1 MASSESDTCDAALLD
16 SPEAQTGGSPFF
28 LKGKCHFGLR
38 CRLSH
43 KSVQLVCEV
52 TSNSGAPVEAAAHAV
67 GLEEEPKEEKQ
78 RKKKANRNNTANSDQ
93 KEAKEEADKKPRMRT
108 ADDIISRILWDPSVD
123 ASHFL
128 VGYTDRFLGVLE
140 RPFPDFNWDVKPCD
154 CDYTAELALPRHRI
168 QYFAYEGT
176 RVWDR
181 HSRTDRV
188 FGSTGQSLAPPF
200 GGQGEVEE
208 RHQDPGEDPPSA
220 HVDEDHVDGADSAV
234 ASLELGRVA
243 EEAANSA
250 TASAHR
256 EEPLKEGTAEG
267 GEGSERQDNP
277 RVSAVSDPSEEYR
290 ISRPWS
296 HVASCPGTGSS
307 IWRANRRVCSGLTS
321 K

>member
-1 MASSESDTCDAALLD
+1 MASSESNTGDAALLD
-16 SPEAQTGGSPFF
+16 APEAQTGEEEVQLCPFF

-52 TSNSGAPVEAAAHAV
+52 TSSSGAPVEAAAHAI
-67 GLEEEPKEEKQ
+67 GLEEEKQ
-78 RKKKANRNNTANSDQ
+78 RKKKANRNKTA

-154 CDYTAELALPRHRI
+154 CDYTTELALPRHRI

-200 GGQGEVEE
+200 GGQAEVEE
-208 RHQDPGEDPPSA
+208 RHQDPGEDPPAA
-220 HVDEDHVDGADSAV
+220 HLDQDHVNAADSAQ
-234 ASLELGRVA
+234 ASLEWRRVA

-250 TASAHR
+250 TASSHR
-256 EEPLKEGTAEG
+256 EEPLKEGTADG

-277 RVSAVSDPSEEYR
+277 NLPAAAEQRLKGTSEVSPSE
-290 ISRPWS
+290 ID
-296 HVASCPGTGSS
+296 
-307 IWRANRRVCSGLTS
+307 
-321 K
+321 